1 MKLDSIT
8 FLAVAVIQ
16 GALVF
21 ILYGETIHSPFLFD
35 DINNITENTSIRVTE
50 LTPSAL
56 FEAAG
61 GSRGIKSRGI
71 AYMSFAVN
79 YYFHGTDV
87 AGYHLVNMIIHLLA
101 GIFLYLVLK
110 KTLDLSLAA
119 HHKPDSRLIAFFA
132 SLLWLVHP
140 LHTNTVTFIV
150 QRMNSLAALFCII
163 AIFLYVQ
170 GRTAP
175 ATARRYLFFFAA
187 LAAWFLALASKP
199 IAAPLPLIILLY
211 EWYFFQGLS
220 RAWIK
225 KILPCLA
232 GLPVLLYLVAF
243 WSLGSEPFQAYI
255 SGYDGWHF
263 TFWQRLLTEPRVIFR
278 YLSLLLFPLP
288 ARLIFDYT
296 FDLSL
301 SPLVPLTTLPA
312 ILGLAALF
320 LLAAFY
326 AKKEPLLSFALAW
339 FFACLALETIW
350 PTALI
355 FEYKT
360 YMPSMLFFLFF
371 PVLGLRFIRIKPL
384 AIAGLILVSLLFS
397 LWTWERNKV
406 WHSEISLWNDVIK
419 KQPLSARAYGNL
431 GRALSLQGKQKE
443 AIEKLNR
450 ALELIEKNKNR
461 FGEESARG
469 TGMRAIIHDNL
480 AIIYRKAGNY
490 AQAENNARQAILL
503 VPTLFNSHLS
513 LAIIHEK
520 RGEHRKALAIFE
532 KIAAQKYDTADLHNN
547 WGVSYFA
554 LGEREKAVDRF
565 LRAIEIDPLHGEA
578 HYNLGVAYAAMGM
591 YDRAN
596 REMLKGMQLQS
607 R

>member
-1 MKLDSIT
+1 MKLKSFT
-8 FLAVAVIQ
+8 FLAVAIIQ

-21 ILYGETIHSPFLFD
+21 ILYGETLHSPFLFD
-35 DINNITENTSIRVTE
+35 DLNNITENTSIRVTE

-56 FEAAG
+56 FEAAS

-71 AYMSFAVN
+71 AYLSFAVN

-87 AGYHLVNMIIHLLA
+87 AGYHLVNITIHLLA

-220 RAWIK
+220 RVWIK

-243 WSLGSEPFQAYI
+243 WALGSEPFQAYI
-255 SGYDGWHF
+255 TGYDGWHF
-263 TFWQRLLTEPRVIFR
+263 TFWQRLLTEPRVLFR

-339 FFACLALETIW
+339 FFVCLALETIW

-371 PVLGLRFIRIKPL
+371 PVLALRLIRIKPL
-384 AIAGLILVSLLFS
+384 AIAGLCLITLLFS

-406 WHSEISLWNDVIK
+406 WHSEISLWSDVIK
-419 KQPLSARAYGNL
+419 KQPLSVRAHGNL
-431 GRALSLQGKQKE
+431 GRALAAQGKTKDG
-443 AIEKLNR
+443 LDTLHR
-450 ALELIEKNKNR
+450 ALTLIEHNKNR
-461 FGEESARG
+461 FGDDSARG
-469 TGMRAIIHDNL
+469 IGMQARIHDNL
-480 AIIYRKAGNY
+480 AVIYRKAGNFP
-490 AQAENNARQAILL
+490 QAEKHAGKALLLDPTIFNAQITLAILL
-503 VPTLFNSHLS
+503 SQKGE
-513 LAIIHEK
+513 HEK
-520 RGEHRKALAIFE
+520 AVSLFE
-532 KIAAQKYDTADLHNN
+532 KIAARNSNTADLHNN